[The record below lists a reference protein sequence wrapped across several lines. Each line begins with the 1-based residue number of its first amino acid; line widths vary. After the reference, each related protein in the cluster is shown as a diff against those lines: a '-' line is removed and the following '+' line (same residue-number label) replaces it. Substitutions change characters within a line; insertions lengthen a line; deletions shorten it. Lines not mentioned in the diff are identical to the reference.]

1 MFRGSLKEYIDKVGA
16 VRVLKCFFPA
26 YRNSSTIDYT
36 QPDQLPQQLIVKL
49 TADDAPRYLEEYL
62 APMGD
67 TIPLFIV
74 ISMVF
79 IFKKVGN
86 LYVKEVGVQIDKVDN
101 QGVEV
106 GTVIDANPEVM
117 FHEILDQNTLKLNFF
132 IP

>member
-1 MFRGSLKEYIDKVGA
+1 MFRGSFKEYIDKVGA

-26 YRNSSTIDYT
+26 YSNPGPIDYT
-36 QPDQLPQQLIVKL
+36 QPDQLPPDLINQI
-49 TADDAPRYLEEYL
+49 TADAPRYLEEYL

-74 ISMVF
+74 VSMVF

-86 LYVKEVGVQIDKVDN
+86 LYVKEVGVQIEETKN
-101 QGVEV
+101 MPS
-106 GTVIDANPEVM
+106 DALINAHPEVM